1 MGQSMSILNPI
12 DEIFLQPRSRTRQ
25 PSSSGGLS
33 SLRSRLRS
41 LLSSMFKDG
50 RRNALTDDDHRR
62 TPAPDNNDYERF
74 GPFGS
79 SYEEE
84 LARAVQE
91 SMDLDSQSRSRSAP
105 SPSKQRYICAG
116 CNQEIGPG
124 RFLSCLGSVWH
135 PQCFRCKACG
145 DPISGSQFA
154 LSGSDRYHK
163 ECYRDLYHPKCEVC
177 HQFIPPNSSGL
188 IEYRAHPFWGQKY
201 CPLHEKDSTPRC
213 CSCERVEARD
223 ARFVSLDDGRKLCLE
238 CLDSAVMDTHECQH
252 LYHEI
257 LDFYEGMN
265 MKISQS
271 IPMLLVERQ
280 ALNEARE
287 HERDGYHHLP
297 ETRGLCL
304 SEEQTVSTVYRK
316 PKASRS
322 NPVGS
327 MRKESLRLR
336 RQCEVTAIL
345 VLYGLP
351 RLLTGSILAHEL
363 MHAWLRLNGYP
374 HQLNPA
380 VEEGICQVMAHTWL
394 ESQIG
399 SSGGSS
405 SSSSGGKQK
414 PKSINNDRFQEFFL
428 HQIAMDS
435 SPAYGDGFRAGHQS
449 VVQFGLSR
457 TLEHIKLT
465 GSFPV

>member
-1 MGQSMSILNPI
+1 MMRLLRCSALHTGQTAAKGQRGQEDEQQQRRTKLQNGAVHVDPQSHRRNLPPGKSSRRFAMQSIYLC
-12 DEIFLQPRSRTRQ
+12 L
-25 PSSSGGLS
+25 GLC
-33 SLRSRLRS
+33 RSRLMR
-41 LLSSMFKDG
+41 
-50 RRNALTDDDHRR
+50 
-62 TPAPDNNDYERF
+62 
-74 GPFGS
+74 
-79 SYEEE
+79 
-84 LARAVQE
+84 ARACCSPCPSIAPALQAVICFALPAGWTQE
-91 SMDLDSQSRSRSAP
+91 CADLMHRYMH
-105 SPSKQRYICAG
+105 RYICAG

-145 DPISGSQFA
+145 DPISGSQVSQFA

-177 HQFIPPNSSGL
+177 HQFVIPPNSSGL

-213 CSCERVEARD
+213 CSCERVEVRMQARD

-287 HERDGYHHLP
+287 HERDVSFCMGYHHLP

-304 SEEQTVSTVYRK
+304 SEEQTVSTV
-316 PKASRS
+316 S
-322 NPVGS
+322 
-327 MRKESLRLR
+327 KESLRLR

-363 MHAWLRLNGYP
+363 MHAWLRLNG
-374 HQLNPA
+374 LNPA

-394 ESQIG
+394 ESQI
-399 SSGGSS
+399 
-405 SSSSGGKQK
+405 GGKQK